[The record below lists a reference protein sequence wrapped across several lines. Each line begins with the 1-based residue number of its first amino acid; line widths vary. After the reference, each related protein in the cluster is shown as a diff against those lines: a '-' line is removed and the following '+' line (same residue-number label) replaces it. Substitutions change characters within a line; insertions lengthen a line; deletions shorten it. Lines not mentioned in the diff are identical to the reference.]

1 MLIRLNSEKELR
13 RYGAASL
20 SQVGDGVAERVAPSI
35 DRARIASGALECVR
49 EQLPG
54 VRGVNASWAKRH
66 PTYTDPLSGA
76 VKRTVLLEDV
86 TFTATFD
93 FLVQASEPCLFY
105 ELCVVVLPRSA
116 LSGDARAH
124 IIDFYAQELA
134 RALPKAL
141 CERSAVTLG
150 FYRVKVVERVTK
162 PLRCTEIRRNV

>member
-20 SQVGDGVAERVAPSI
+20 AQVGEGVAERVAPSI
-35 DRARIASGALECVR
+35 DRARVASGTLECVR

-54 VRGVNASWAKRH
+54 VRDINASWAEQR
-66 PTYTDPLSGA
+66 PTYTDPISGT
-76 VKRTVLLEDV
+76 VRRTVLLENI

-93 FLVQASEPCLFY
+93 FLVQAAEPCLFY
-105 ELCVVVLPRSA
+105 ELCVIVLPRGA
-116 LSGDARAH
+116 LSGESRAH

-150 FYRVKVVERVTK
+150 FYMVKVVERVTK
-162 PLRCTEIRRNV
+162 PLRCTEIRRHV